1 MGRAQPNP
9 LVLLLGSLN
18 VFNVSYLLRSPFIK
32 MLDLTSK
39 VNQSTKDFFFQQPQS
54 GTAEWP
60 QTLLITLYV
69 QLQI

>member
-1 MGRAQPNP
+1 MGRAPPNP

-39 VNQSTKDFFFQQPQS
+39 VNQSTKDFFSSSLNLGLQS
-54 GTAEWP
+54 GLKP
-60 QTLLITLYV
+60 C
-69 QLQI
+69 